1 MQKQFESK
9 VFLESEIV
17 NDWKKNVGKS
27 WSDSDYE
34 ITKNDDQKI
43 KITWSVKVFAMKIHE
58 SLHFG
63 LHVGSSSISST
74 N

>member
-9 VFLESEIV
+9 VFSRERNSE
-17 NDWKKNVGKS
+17 WLKKNVGKS